1 MQTHDLIQGSP
12 AWHAHRANFFNAS
25 DAPAMMGA
33 SPYQTRSD
41 LIKELAT
48 GITEEPDS
56 FTLALYAEGH
66 RFEILARPIAEGIVG
81 EDLYPVVGSEGRL
94 SASFDGLTM
103 LGDVNFEHKRLNK
116 ALREA
121 LSTPDC
127 TGADLP
133 MAYQVQMEQQHMVSD
148 AERTLFMASDWT
160 PDGQLIEEL
169 HCWYTPNPELAA
181 RIAAG
186 WEQLDKDVCA
196 YAPEG
201 AAPVKPIGR
210 TLESLPALT
219 ITVRGSVVASNLDAY
234 REHAL
239 AVFAEIKTELTT
251 DQDFADADKTVKW
264 CGDVEARLVAAK
276 ENALGQTATIDALFR
291 TIDDIAAEARRVRL
305 KLEKTIEAEKKA
317 RRETVITD
325 HQAKLDAHV
334 KALNARLGTEWI
346 ARRIGPFSDAIKGKR
361 TIESCKESA
370 GVALV
375 TALIDLSQLAD
386 RLDLNRKS
394 LVIDGTDWFFLFA
407 DFASLGAKPAEDF
420 AALATLRIQQHQAAE
435 AARKAAED
443 LKQVRAAV
451 AAIKWPEAPAP
462 VAAPIADL
470 PMPPV
475 PAPAPAPV
483 RSVASF
489 SGGFTR
495 PAPAPAP
502 TAETVWINTATLV
515 ASLGVPITSAI
526 AEELGFAGTRR
537 TGPGLWWPT
546 TSVMPIGLALIE
558 RIRSR
563 IEEAVAA

>member
-1 MQTHDLIQGSP
+1 MQTHDLIQGTP
-12 AWHAHRANFFNAS
+12 AWHAHRSNFFNAS
-25 DAPAMMGA
+25 DAPAMMGV
-33 SPYQTRSD
+33 SPHKTRSD

-196 YAPEG
+196 YVPEG
-201 AAPVKPIGR
+201 ATPVRPIGR
-210 TLESLPALT
+210 TMESLPALT
-219 ITVRGSVVASNLDAY
+219 IKVRGSVVASNLDAY

-239 AVFAEIKTELTT
+239 AVFATIKTELKT
-251 DQDFADADKTVKW
+251 DQDFADAAQTVKW
-264 CGDVEARLVAAK
+264 CEGVEDRLARAK
-276 ENALGQTATIDALFR
+276 EDALGQTADIDALFR
-291 TIDDIAAEARRVRL
+291 AIDTIIAESARVRI
-305 KLEKTIEAEKKA
+305 KLGKDVDAERKA
-317 RRETVITD
+317 RREEIITD

-346 ARRIGPFSDAIKGKR
+346 ARRIGPFADAIKGKR

-420 AALATLRIQQHQAAE
+420 AALATLRIQQHQTAE
-435 AARKAAED
+435 ATRKAAED
-443 LKQVRAAV
+443 LKQARAAV

-462 VAAPIADL
+462 VAGIPIPKPDGEPPM

-475 PAPAPAPV
+475 SAPAPL
-483 RSVASF
+483 RSVAAF
-489 SGGFTR
+489 SR
-495 PAPAPAP
+495 PAPAP

-526 AEELGFAGTRR
+526 AEELGYPGTRR

-546 TSVMPIGLALIE
+546 TSVKPIGLALIE